1 LISIQ
6 IKLYTNADWYPTDQA
21 KLVYFTSCLKDRAI
35 DQITFG
41 VIDIG
46 GFMFK
51 DIPEVISILK
61 IAYGDAIPKTTIG
74 QEILK
79 LYQEKHPL
87 KDFLPK

>member
-1 LISIQ
+1 M
-6 IKLYTNADWYPTDQA
+6 DQ
-21 KLVYFTSCLKDRAI
+21 VV
-35 DQITFG
+35 FG

-51 DIPEVISILK
+51 DIPEVIFVLK
-61 IAYGDAIPKTTIG
+61 TAYSDAIPKATAG

-87 KDFLPK
+87 KDFLPE